1 MFEIFYNLDAWVAL
15 LTLTF
20 LEIILGIDNIIF
32 ISLAADK
39 LPEKERKKATN
50 IGLAL
55 AMLLRIILLFG
66 ISILISLQSS
76 WYVFDW
82 GWAKGAL
89 TGQSL
94 ILLSGGL
101 FLLYKATQEIYEKV
115 EDIGHDQ
122 REVKRKQTSSLVKV
136 IIEITM
142 INIVFSFDSILTA
155 VGMTNGLSSDPDGA
169 LLLMVIAVVISVAI
183 MLLFAYP
190 VGQFVNK
197 HPSVQVLGLAF
208 LLLIGFMLIA
218 EGAHM
223 ANLVVFN
230 QASGVIPKGYLYFA
244 IFFSMFI
251 EFLNF
256 QLRSKK
262 IKNKKTTDLLES
274 KETAI

>member
-1 MFEIFYNLDAWVAL
+1 
-15 LTLTF
+15 
-20 LEIILGIDNIIF
+20 
-32 ISLAADK
+32 
-39 LPEKERKKATN
+39 
-50 IGLAL
+50 
-55 AMLLRIILLFG
+55 
-66 ISILISLQSS
+66 
-76 WYVFDW
+76 
-82 GWAKGAL
+82 
-89 TGQSL
+89 
-94 ILLSGGL
+94 
-101 FLLYKATQEIYEKV
+101 
-115 EDIGHDQ
+115 
-122 REVKRKQTSSLVKV
+122 
-136 IIEITM
+136 
-142 INIVFSFDSILTA
+142 
-155 VGMTNGLSSDPDGA
+155 LSSDPDGA

-274 KETAI
+274 KDTAI

>member
-1 MFEIFYNLDAWVAL
+1 MLEIFYSADAWVAL
-15 LTLTF
+15 VTLIF
-20 LEIILGIDNIIF
+20 LEIVLGIDNIIF

-39 LPEKERKKATN
+39 LPDTERKKATN
-50 IGLAL
+50 IGLVL
-55 AMLLRIILLFG
+55 AMVLRIVLLFG
-66 ISILISLQSS
+66 ISVLISLQNS
-76 WYVFDW
+76 WYVFNW
-82 GWAKGAL
+82 GWATGAI
-89 TGQSL
+89 TGQSV
-94 ILLSGGL
+94 ILLAGGL

-122 REVKRKQTSSLVKV
+122 REVKRKRTATLSKV

-169 LLLMVIAVVISVAI
+169 LMLMIIAVVISVII
-183 MLLFAYP
+183 MLVFAHP
-190 VGQFVNK
+190 VGKFVNR

-223 ANLVVFN
+223 AHLVIFK
-230 QASGVIPKGYLYFA
+230 QETGVIPKGYLYFA

-256 QLRSKK
+256 KLRSKK
-262 IKNKKTTDLLES
+262 IKTKKTTDLLEADEVV
-274 KETAI
+274 K